1 MTFCAFDCLLQA
13 DSDTKSVSD
22 NVSSVASG
30 TSTTTNSRRSSRSSA
45 NQPVV
50 SASQPVVSANQ
61 PVVSTSQ
68 PVVSA
73 IVPELLPT
81 SNASPLTFT
90 PASSEISTSSEVP
103 VLMTRKV
110 MPLSTR
116 RGMYNIQCMCYE

>member
-1 MTFCAFDCLLQA
+1 MTYCAFDCLLQA

-45 NQPVV
+45 
-50 SASQPVVSANQ
+50 SQPVVSTNQ
-61 PVVSTSQ
+61 PVG
-68 PVVSA
+68 SA
-73 IVPELLPT
+73 MAPELLPT